1 MQQTL
6 NMGFLLS
13 YYALTKFS
21 LSSASPGNL
30 VHSYEIASSTPSYFG
45 SVALH
50 AAPHYFPSSLALLA
64 GVSLPVIR
72 SEASHVASARIGEA
86 SHWL

>member
-50 AAPHYFPSSLALLA
+50 AALLA